1 MEEVLNGF
9 RFGVGL
15 FGSFLAIIV
24 ILAIIVAIAE
34 EYNDIK
40 RQRNGK
46 SKNVKKGKYEK
57 H

>member
-15 FGSFLAIIV
+15 FASLLAIV
-24 ILAIIVAIAE
+24 VVFAIIVAVAE
-34 EYNDIK
+34 EYHEIK
-40 RQRNGK
+40 RQKLGKGKNG
-46 SKNVKKGKYEK
+46 KKGKYEK